1 MTRPEEVREES
12 QLAANVVDIRRFSTH
27 DGHGIRTTIFL
38 KGCSL
43 ECAWC
48 QNPEAINPRIRPV
61 FFRSR
66 CIDCGLCL
74 NTDGPAVASRD
85 DTGWIRV
92 DTTVP
97 DGDWDALARICP
109 TGAIAFD
116 AKRYTVA
123 ELVELA
129 RRDRVFF
136 GSGGGVTLSG
146 GEPLFLPHFARALLR
161 ALRADGINTAVETAL
176 NVRTD
181 FLFGALP
188 WTDHVF
194 ADCKLIDPDAHQRHT
209 GQSNERVLANLAA
222 LLTSDRRDDVTVRTP
237 LIPGITDSEAN
248 IGGISRFI
256 TGLYPDVTYE
266 LLNYNPL
273 AAAKYDLLPGVRY
286 VFDTDENPRM
296 FSKEQMAALQQV
308 ARDNGVR
315 NLVTI

>member
-1 MTRPEEVREES
+1 MTRPEEAREES

-74 NTDGPAVASRD
+74 NTDGPTVASRD
-85 DTGWIRV
+85 DTGRIRV

-109 TGAIAFD
+109 TGAITFD

-181 FLFGALP
+181 FLFGALS

-256 TGLYPDVTYE
+256 TGLYPDVRYE

-273 AAAKYDLLPGVRY
+273 AAAKYDLLPGVMY

-296 FSKEQMAALQQV
+296 FSKEQMAAFQQV